1 MLLQEVSSVTKQ
13 LSSSSKPAEA
23 RGKAVERSASSTS
36 ASPVGPQSPQ
46 DDDETKQRRSQPMA
60 EAADDETA
68 ERTELQP
75 EPELEPEPESIEDSI
90 SVLRTE
96 LEALNRKTLE
106 KRARSDGVSEDLIQ
120 AALAQ
125 KKSAKADLIVSS
137 PAYTKGISTGV
148 TFASLCANIA
158 LF

>member
-23 RGKAVERSASSTS
+23 RGEAAERSAASSTS

-46 DDDETKQRRSQPMA
+46 DDDGTRQQRSQPMA
-60 EAADDETA
+60 EAAEDETA
-68 ERTELQP
+68 ARTELQP

-96 LEALNRKTLE
+96 LEALKRKSIE
-106 KRARSDGVSEDLIQ
+106 KRARSDGVSEELIQ

-137 PAYTKGISTGV
+137 PP
-148 TFASLCANIA
+148 
-158 LF
+158 